1 MNQITFLRKRSPLPM
16 KLNSTIGLTLLLLV
30 SMLVAGVFSAV
41 AGMSLGREALKGITQ
56 PDTRP
61 TNNLTSRK
69 GDAARKNELTILQED
84 KIIASVK
91 ARMGGKVTTPPKA
104 VAAAPKAEPA
114 SKFPIST
121 ESEGVMLEVKSV
133 QPQADS
139 VVVSLS
145 LKNDTNDPVKFLYT
159 FLEVKDDQGQV
170 LTASTEGLP
179 AELPPDSVPYAGT
192 VRIPITSVNTAKT
205 LSLSLADYP
214 NQQIQLKLSNIPVT
228 R

>member
-1 MNQITFLRKRSPLPM
+1 M
-16 KLNSTIGLTLLLLV
+16 KLNSTIGLTLLLLA
-30 SMLVAGVFSAV
+30 SMLAAGVFSAV

-61 TNNLTSRK
+61 TNNLTNRK
-69 GDAARKNELTILQED
+69 GDGARQNELTILQED
-84 KIIASVK
+84 KILATVK
-91 ARMGGKVTTPPKA
+91 ARTGGKATPPKA
-104 VAAAPKAEPA
+104 IAAAPAKPETA

-139 VVVSLS
+139 FVLSVS
-145 LKNDTNDPVKFLYT
+145 LKNDTADPVKFLYT
-159 FLEVKDDQGQV
+159 FLEVKDERGQV
-170 LTASTEGLP
+170 LTANTEGLP
-179 AELPPDSVPYAGT
+179 AELPPDGVPYAGT
-192 VRIPITSVNTAKT
+192 VRLPITSVNAAKT

-214 NQQIQLKLSNIPVT
+214 DQQIQLKLSNIPVN